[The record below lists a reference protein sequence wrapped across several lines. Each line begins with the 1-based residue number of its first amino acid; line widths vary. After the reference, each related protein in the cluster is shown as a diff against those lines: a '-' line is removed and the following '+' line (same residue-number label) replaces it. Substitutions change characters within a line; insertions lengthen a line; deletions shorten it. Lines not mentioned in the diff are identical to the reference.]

1 MDKKRNIKYI
11 LIWGLFLIFFMV
23 LSFAINGIPENLGMY
38 ILIYL
43 AIFIL
48 SSIILYF
55 SDFSK
60 VKQKDW
66 QLIKEPTTD
75 IRRDKVDI
83 FFIIIFCLVAAVI
96 IISILLKIRY
106 LMYFGILTFWL
117 LAFINLV
124 YSIYRFFVKKE
135 PLVPLGSLVYGRLGI
150 KAVGKP
156 FQYFYIVTIII
167 ALIAMVIITAALFMD
182 AFS

>member
-96 IISILLKIRY
+96 IISI
-106 LMYFGILTFWL
+106 
-117 LAFINLV
+117 
-124 YSIYRFFVKKE
+124 
-135 PLVPLGSLVYGRLGI
+135 
-150 KAVGKP
+150 
-156 FQYFYIVTIII
+156 
-167 ALIAMVIITAALFMD
+167 
-182 AFS
+182 FS